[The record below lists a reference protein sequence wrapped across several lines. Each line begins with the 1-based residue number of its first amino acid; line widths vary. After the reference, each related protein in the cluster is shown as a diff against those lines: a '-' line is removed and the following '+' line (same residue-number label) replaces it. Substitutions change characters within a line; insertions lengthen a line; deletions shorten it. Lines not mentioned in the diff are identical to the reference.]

1 MEWTNVHSCLRDDVL
16 TIANFRNT
24 METIG
29 GGKLLRQHMN
39 NCSYVMKRA
48 RVFLICEGGFE
59 ERERVSTQRDECPTL
74 MSLR

>member
-24 METIG
+24 METIER
-29 GGKLLRQHMN
+29 GKLSSLDW
-39 NCSYVMKRA
+39 
-48 RVFLICEGGFE
+48 EGGFE
-59 ERERVSTQRDECPTL
+59 ERERVSMQRDECPTL